1 MSDLTKKDFIY
12 FQNEVLQDIKKVE
25 SKLNEK
31 IGSIYTYIQEISTS
45 NEKRY
50 DSMNSLVKNISDNN
64 NEKIEEKI
72 LSQIERLKKKVEDIA
87 VNNTSRINIM
97 QKDLS
102 NACFKYDKIVLD
114 NLKVNG
120 LIGDGCPYKNLK
132 LFIEYI
138 NRKIKEIILAKDKI
152 IVESNSLKEKMN
164 NMTTQIKVELDTEKM
179 KMNEII
185 SQKVNENEEKCLER
199 KKNIEE
205 IIKDMRMEN
214 YKYSDDLIKRTEEL
228 KIQWDKLEN
237 IKDEIY
243 AKFDEEKKIFKK
255 YSENLLHTFNSQREE
270 FDIIKS
276 RFIEVRDLIKNVR
289 FKKNLNELVNSNGN
303 VNDEKRN
310 NQEIQNL
317 TKRLN
322 FYKKQRISKKDLER
336 LNKEENNLVVMDKEW
351 DKQIINNENISN
363 NNNLSNNKN
372 RVNNDIK
379 KYMNKANIINIKI
392 EKQINNS
399 RDAYRSTSNNNN
411 NIYNKNKNYI
421 NKNKGNYKKIID
433 KNNSKDKSRKS
444 NTNDNNINKT
454 NSKDNNNAI
463 NSDTNNNNDNIYENT
478 YNENETNENNED
490 EEIDDEDYGN
500 DYNKDYNGNNIDE
513 MHTQKNN
520 NKENYNYNDSNN
532 EITKIDNNNY
542 NPKINEINKKS
553 YTKIKIKSL
562 NNRIDKKIDN
572 NTKNNIENNVNIK
585 YIEKN
590 NYNSNT
596 TNSNFYTN
604 NKIEKIVNKVPEI
617 NFSKTAYNA
626 IKNNIKYN
634 IFKGNEKQL
643 LKNMSSNEMIY
654 QKNENRNQ
662 NHNQNQE
669 ENDEISENNFTNN
682 NILRKK
688 ILENKNNQTK
698 YSSLSEDEKT
708 YNNNYYS
715 PINHNDIKFRHIL
728 SPDLKKDFQNNNFNF
743 MPLNFGDNSSLK
755 IGNDNSNSNINTKLL
770 FRKFIQQLN
779 LVNYNVNEKFKNF
792 SLDIY
797 KNFDSIKNEI
807 NKLYNEISKINTN
820 KNKKILKGKLLN
832 FQINNFDLYNNS
844 GIDLNMNNIKKKIN
858 EENYYS
864 QFNRNKLLN
873 KEQSED
879 NPESHRSILNNV
891 EPFLIKKFR
900 KNQKNF

>member
-255 YSENLLHTFNSQREE
+255 YSENLLHAFNSQKEE

-820 KNKKILKGKLLN
+820 KCKKILKGKLLN

-844 GIDLNMNNIKKKIN
+844 GIELNMNNIKKKIN

-864 QFNRNKLLN
+864 HFNRNKLLI
-873 KEQSED
+873 KEQNED